1 MSPNLLKGIAALLVA
16 VAIGLA
22 FVGWRMANEVPET
35 VATAPAVEAVA
46 PRAAGHA
53 VLTAAR
59 PLAVG
64 TRLEAPGEGQ
74 APLVQAV
81 DYPEPLDDSFS
92 DLAEVEGRVLTR
104 PLAVGDVLRPSD
116 FAAGGL
122 LAEAVP
128 AGMRG
133 IAVSVDE
140 VIGGGGF
147 VAPGDRVDVFFYAQ
161 DSDGERTR
169 LARRVLRNVEVLSY
183 GSALSGQP
191 PAEDDEGG
199 AKRSGRTAVLALDER
214 QAPRLLLAE
223 QTGRLRLAVIGAEE
237 RRAALEPT
245 LPEAG
250 DDWLMPASLETGR
263 DVHDETAD
271 AEPDDL
277 GEPVD
282 FDALMGREGKAAPA
296 RQPTPRSGGRQ
307 VVQQVGGQV
316 RTVSVGG

>member
-1 MSPNLLKGIAALLVA
+1 MSPNLLKSIAALLVA

-22 FVGWRMANEVPET
+22 FAGWRMANDVPET
-35 VATAPAVEAVA
+35 VVTAPAVTPAA
-46 PRAAGHA
+46 PEPAGHA
-53 VLTAAR
+53 VLAAAR

-64 TRLEAPGEGQ
+64 TRLAAPGEGQ
-74 APLVQAV
+74 APLLRTI
-81 DYPEPLDDSFS
+81 DYPEPLDESFGALS
-92 DLAEVEGRVLTR
+92 EVEGRVLTR
-104 PLAVGDVLRPSD
+104 PLAPGDVLRPSH

-128 AGMRG
+128 AGKRG

-147 VAPGDRVDVFFYAQ
+147 VAPGDRVDVFFYGQ
-161 DSDGERTR
+161 DSGGERTR
-169 LARRVLRNVEVLSY
+169 LARRVLRDIQVLSF
-183 GSALSGQP
+183 GSALRGQP
-191 PAEDDEGG
+191 LPEGG
-199 AKRSGRTAVLALDER
+199 PQRSGRTAVLALDEA

-245 LPEAG
+245 LPEGG
-250 DDWLMPASLETGR
+250 DGWLMPASLEAAN
-263 DVHDETAD
+263 DDA

-282 FDALMGREGKAAPA
+282 FDSLMRRDGEASTAPVA
-296 RQPTPRSGGRQ
+296 RPERRNGGRR
-307 VVQQVGGQV
+307 VVQQVAGEV
-316 RTVSVGG
+316 RSVSVGG